1 MPSENTRRIA
11 KNTVMLYIRML
22 LIMAVT
28 LYTSRVVLNV
38 LGVEDFGIYNVVG
51 GIVVM
56 FSFLNGAMATS
67 TQRFLSF
74 SLGKNDQEQVARVFS
89 MSMTTHISIALIVL
103 LLAETFGLW
112 IFYRYL
118 NIPPERMGAAQWV
131 YQLSVLT
138 FCISIIRVP
147 YNAGIIAYERMSFYA
162 YISIVEVCLKLG
174 MVILLQYLGSD
185 KLILY
190 ALLMALT
197 TGIVTFIYKLYC
209 CKTFSVCR
217 YHYFWDKHLYKELI
231 SFSGWSLFGSAAN
244 VGVQQGIN
252 ILLNVFFG
260 VVTNAALGIANQV
273 SSAVSQLVGNF
284 QTAFNPALVKS
295 YASGDYSYFVRLI
308 FQTSR
313 FSYFLL
319 FIIALPLYLCMPFV
333 LKVWLDIVPEYT
345 VVFCRWMLVF
355 VLIDAVSA
363 PLWISVQAI
372 GKIRSYQLLMSALIF
387 LNIPLSWLLLRLGK
401 DAEWVM
407 QVRVGI
413 NLLTFICRIIY
424 LQKRKVISSYLYLR
438 EVISP
443 VVLVSVLSVPLPLW
457 IGCNY
462 SGLKGF
468 LLLSGVSVI
477 LSGVAIWFLGLRKS
491 ELDFIWTSFRN
502 KLRI

>member
-387 LNIPLSWLLLRLGK
+387 LNIQLSWLLLRLGK

-491 ELDFIWTSFRN
+491 ERDFIWTSFRN

>member
-1 MPSENTRRIA
+1 
-11 KNTVMLYIRML
+11 
-22 LIMAVT
+22 
-28 LYTSRVVLNV
+28 
-38 LGVEDFGIYNVVG
+38 
-51 GIVVM
+51 
-56 FSFLNGAMATS
+56 
-67 TQRFLSF
+67 
-74 SLGKNDQEQVARVFS
+74 
-89 MSMTTHISIALIVL
+89 
-103 LLAETFGLW
+103 
-112 IFYRYL
+112 
-118 NIPPERMGAAQWV
+118 
-131 YQLSVLT
+131 
-138 FCISIIRVP
+138 
-147 YNAGIIAYERMSFYA
+147 
-162 YISIVEVCLKLG
+162 

-491 ELDFIWTSFRN
+491 ERDFIWTSFRN

>member
-244 VGVQQGIN
+244 VGVQQGVN

-491 ELDFIWTSFRN
+491 ERDFIWTSFRN

>member
-260 VVTNAALGIANQV
+260 VVTNAALGIVNQV

-491 ELDFIWTSFRN
+491 ERDFIWTSFRN

>member
-190 ALLMALT
+190 ALLT

-273 SSAVSQLVGNF
+273 SSAVSQLVNF
-284 QTAFNPALVKS
+284 AEIFR
-295 YASGDYSYFVRLI
+295 RLLI
-308 FQTSR
+308 
-313 FSYFLL
+313 LL
-319 FIIALPLYLCMPFV
+319 
-333 LKVWLDIVPEYT
+333 WLN
-345 VVFCRWMLVF
+345 
-355 VLIDAVSA
+355 
-363 PLWISVQAI
+363 
-372 GKIRSYQLLMSALIF
+372 LM
-387 LNIPLSWLLLRLGK
+387 
-401 DAEWVM
+401 
-407 QVRVGI
+407 
-413 NLLTFICRIIY
+413 
-424 LQKRKVISSYLYLR
+424 LR
-438 EVISP
+438 EII
-443 VVLVSVLSVPLPLW
+443 L
-457 IGCNY
+457 
-462 SGLKGF
+462 
-468 LLLSGVSVI
+468 I
-477 LSGVAIWFLGLRKS
+477 LSG
-491 ELDFIWTSFRN
+491 
-502 KLRI
+502 

>member
-185 KLILY
+185 KVILY

-491 ELDFIWTSFRN
+491 ERDFIWTSFRN

>member
-1 MPSENTRRIA
+1 M
-11 KNTVMLYIRML
+11 
-22 LIMAVT
+22 
-28 LYTSRVVLNV
+28 
-38 LGVEDFGIYNVVG
+38 
-51 GIVVM
+51 
-56 FSFLNGAMATS
+56 
-67 TQRFLSF
+67 
-74 SLGKNDQEQVARVFS
+74 
-89 MSMTTHISIALIVL
+89 

-491 ELDFIWTSFRN
+491 ERDFIWTSFRN

>member
-1 MPSENTRRIA
+1 
-11 KNTVMLYIRML
+11 
-22 LIMAVT
+22 
-28 LYTSRVVLNV
+28 
-38 LGVEDFGIYNVVG
+38 
-51 GIVVM
+51 M

-491 ELDFIWTSFRN
+491 ERDFIWTSFRN

>member
-462 SGLKGF
+462 AGLKGF

-491 ELDFIWTSFRN
+491 ERDFIWTSFRN

>member
-462 SGLKGF
+462 SGC
-468 LLLSGVSVI
+468 
-477 LSGVAIWFLGLRKS
+477 R
-491 ELDFIWTSFRN
+491 ECQ
-502 KLRI
+502 

>member
-1 MPSENTRRIA
+1 
-11 KNTVMLYIRML
+11 MLYIRML

-345 VVFCRWMLVF
+345 VVFCRWMVVF
-355 VLIDAVSA
+355 VLIVSVSA

-491 ELDFIWTSFRN
+491 ERDFIWTSFRN

>member
-491 ELDFIWTSFRN
+491 ERDVICASFLN

>member
-413 NLLTFICRIIY
+413 NLLT
-424 LQKRKVISSYLYLR
+424 
-438 EVISP
+438 
-443 VVLVSVLSVPLPLW
+443 
-457 IGCNY
+457 
-462 SGLKGF
+462 
-468 LLLSGVSVI
+468 
-477 LSGVAIWFLGLRKS
+477 
-491 ELDFIWTSFRN
+491 
-502 KLRI
+502 

>member
-372 GKIRSYQLLMSALIF
+372 GKIRSYQLSMSALIF

-491 ELDFIWTSFRN
+491 ERDFIWTSFRN

>member
-74 SLGKNDQEQVARVFS
+74 SLGKNDQDQVARVFS

-103 LLAETFGLW
+103 LLAETLGLW

-118 NIPPERMGAAQWV
+118 NIPTERMGAAQWV

-174 MVILLQYLGSD
+174 MVILLQYFGSD

-260 VVTNAALGIANQV
+260 VVTNAALGIGNQV

-491 ELDFIWTSFRN
+491 ERDFLWTSFRN

>member
-1 MPSENTRRIA
+1 
-11 KNTVMLYIRML
+11 MLYIRML

-38 LGVEDFGIYNVVG
+38 LGVEDFGTYNVVG

-491 ELDFIWTSFRN
+491 ERDFIWTSFRN

>member
-197 TGIVTFIYKLYC
+197 TGIVTFIYTLYW

-491 ELDFIWTSFRN
+491 ERDFIWTSFRN

>member
-89 MSMTTHISIALIVL
+89 MSMTTHISIA
-103 LLAETFGLW
+103 LW

-491 ELDFIWTSFRN
+491 ERDFIWTSFRN

>member
-491 ELDFIWTSFRN
+491 ERDFIWTSFRN

>member
-1 MPSENTRRIA
+1 M
-11 KNTVMLYIRML
+11 
-22 LIMAVT
+22 
-28 LYTSRVVLNV
+28 
-38 LGVEDFGIYNVVG
+38 
-51 GIVVM
+51 
-56 FSFLNGAMATS
+56 
-67 TQRFLSF
+67 
-74 SLGKNDQEQVARVFS
+74 
-89 MSMTTHISIALIVL
+89 
-103 LLAETFGLW
+103 AETFGLW

-491 ELDFIWTSFRN
+491 ERDFIWTSFRN

>member
-217 YHYFWDKHLYKELI
+217 YHYFWDKHLYK
-231 SFSGWSLFGSAAN
+231 
-244 VGVQQGIN
+244 
-252 ILLNVFFG
+252 
-260 VVTNAALGIANQV
+260 
-273 SSAVSQLVGNF
+273 
-284 QTAFNPALVKS
+284 
-295 YASGDYSYFVRLI
+295 
-308 FQTSR
+308 
-313 FSYFLL
+313 
-319 FIIALPLYLCMPFV
+319 
-333 LKVWLDIVPEYT
+333 
-345 VVFCRWMLVF
+345 
-355 VLIDAVSA
+355 
-363 PLWISVQAI
+363 
-372 GKIRSYQLLMSALIF
+372 
-387 LNIPLSWLLLRLGK
+387 
-401 DAEWVM
+401 
-407 QVRVGI
+407 
-413 NLLTFICRIIY
+413 
-424 LQKRKVISSYLYLR
+424 
-438 EVISP
+438 
-443 VVLVSVLSVPLPLW
+443 
-457 IGCNY
+457 
-462 SGLKGF
+462 
-468 LLLSGVSVI
+468 
-477 LSGVAIWFLGLRKS
+477 
-491 ELDFIWTSFRN
+491 
-502 KLRI
+502 

>member
-1 MPSENTRRIA
+1 
-11 KNTVMLYIRML
+11 MLYIRML

-491 ELDFIWTSFRN
+491 ERDFIWTSFRN

>member
-11 KNTVMLYIRML
+11 KNTVML

-491 ELDFIWTSFRN
+491 ERDFIWTSFRN

>member
-424 LQKRKVISSYLYLR
+424 LQKMKVISSYLYLR

-491 ELDFIWTSFRN
+491 ERDFIWTSFRN

>member
-74 SLGKNDQEQVARVFS
+74 SLGKNDQEQVARGFS

-491 ELDFIWTSFRN
+491 ERDFIWTSFRN

>member
-372 GKIRSYQLLMSALIF
+372 GKIRSYKLLMSALIF

-491 ELDFIWTSFRN
+491 ERDFIWTSFRN

>member
-477 LSGVAIWFLGLRKS
+477 LSGVEMWFLGLRKS
-491 ELDFIWTSFRN
+491 ERDFIWTSFRN

>member
-1 MPSENTRRIA
+1 
-11 KNTVMLYIRML
+11 
-22 LIMAVT
+22 
-28 LYTSRVVLNV
+28 
-38 LGVEDFGIYNVVG
+38 
-51 GIVVM
+51 M

-131 YQLSVLT
+131 YHLSVLT

-491 ELDFIWTSFRN
+491 ERDFIWTSFRN

>member
-11 KNTVMLYIRML
+11 KNTVMLYIHML

-407 QVRVGI
+407 EVRVGI
-413 NLLTFICRIIY
+413 NLLTFI
-424 LQKRKVISSYLYLR
+424 
-438 EVISP
+438 
-443 VVLVSVLSVPLPLW
+443 
-457 IGCNY
+457 
-462 SGLKGF
+462 
-468 LLLSGVSVI
+468 
-477 LSGVAIWFLGLRKS
+477 
-491 ELDFIWTSFRN
+491 
-502 KLRI
+502 

>member
-355 VLIDAVSA
+355 VMIDAVSA

-491 ELDFIWTSFRN
+491 ERDFIWTSFRN

>member
-407 QVRVGI
+407 
-413 NLLTFICRIIY
+413 
-424 LQKRKVISSYLYLR
+424 
-438 EVISP
+438 
-443 VVLVSVLSVPLPLW
+443 
-457 IGCNY
+457 
-462 SGLKGF
+462 
-468 LLLSGVSVI
+468 
-477 LSGVAIWFLGLRKS
+477 
-491 ELDFIWTSFRN
+491 
-502 KLRI
+502 

>member
-468 LLLSGVSVI
+468 FIVVGSVS
-477 LSGVAIWFLGLRKS
+477 
-491 ELDFIWTSFRN
+491 DFIRSGDLVFGV
-502 KLRI
+502 KEI

>member
-443 VVLVSVLSVPLPLW
+443 VVLFSVLSVPLPLW

-491 ELDFIWTSFRN
+491 ERDFIWTSFRN

>member
-319 FIIALPLYLCMPFV
+319 FLIALPLYLCMPFV

-491 ELDFIWTSFRN
+491 ERDFIWTSFRN

>member
-51 GIVVM
+51 GLVVM

-491 ELDFIWTSFRN
+491 ERDFIWTSFRN

>member
-1 MPSENTRRIA
+1 
-11 KNTVMLYIRML
+11 MLYIGML

-491 ELDFIWTSFRN
+491 ERDFIWTSFRN

>member
-295 YASGDYSYFVRLI
+295 YASGDYSYFVLLI

-491 ELDFIWTSFRN
+491 ERDFIWTSFRN